1 MGLTLKI
8 TCVNVKLLDNSIDI
22 PQSGAVQSATSA
34 SYLIGRLDRIVRQ
47 ALESQLLDAG
57 LTLAQYTALSVLAAR
72 PGLSNAQLAR
82 RSLVTPQGMNQAL
95 AGLLEKGFIRREPH
109 PTQGRVLCVHITSEG
124 KKMLGVCRRLSD
136 GVDAKV
142 LGSLSASH
150 QRQFLEML
158 HTVTGVG

>member
-1 MGLTLKI
+1 M
-8 TCVNVKLLDNSIDI
+8 VENAH
-22 PQSGAVQSATSA
+22 SGAMQSATSA

-95 AGLLEKGFIRREPH
+95 AGLADKGLIRREPH

-124 KKMLGVCRRLSD
+124 KKVLTVCRRLSD
-136 GVDAKV
+136 GADAEV
-142 LGSLSASH
+142 LGSLSASD
-150 QRQFLEML
+150 QRKFLEML
-158 HTVTGVG
+158 HTVTGVA